1 MSRTCEAESMAE
13 VADSSEDHG
22 KAEAVGSG
30 DHIVIFHGSAGLDHG
45 RGSCSRDRFEPVR
58 EREEG
63 VGGSDGAFKGEHGF
77 LCAEAGGVYAAH
89 LDGTDAEGL
98 SVTRGNCGGRFDVLA
113 DAPGK
118 DETAEF
124 FGGRR

>member
-30 DHIVIFHGSAGLDHG
+30 DHIVIFHGSAGLDDG
-45 RGSCSRDRFEPVR
+45 RGSCSRDRFESVW
-58 EREEG
+58 ERGEG
-63 VGGSDGAFKGEHGF
+63 VGRRDGALEGEHGF

-89 LDGTDAEGL
+89 LAGTHAHGLPVARINDG
-98 SVTRGNCGGRFDVLA
+98 V
-113 DAPGK
+113 
-118 DETAEF
+118 
-124 FGGRR
+124 